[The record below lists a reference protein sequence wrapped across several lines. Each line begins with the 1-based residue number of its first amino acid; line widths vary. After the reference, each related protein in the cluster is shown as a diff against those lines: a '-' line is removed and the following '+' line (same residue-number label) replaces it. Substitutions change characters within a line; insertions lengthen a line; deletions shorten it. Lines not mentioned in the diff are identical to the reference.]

1 MAAGG
6 DGFDAAEVHL
16 PAAQRALV
24 AAVTAAGTPTVAV
37 IVAGRPHGVGSVA
50 GMCDALVYAWY
61 PGPTGGLAI
70 ADLVLGDR
78 EPVGR
83 LPVSLPRSSAV
94 LPVAYNE
101 RLEWTVRYVDAEAAA
116 EFPFGA
122 GLGYTTWA
130 LGTAVDASA
139 YGGDT
144 TAYGGLENA
153 ALAARLSNTGRR
165 RGSTVVQLYARVRRP
180 GLLPRK
186 AVLAGFIRVTMGAG
200 ASEEIRVGIAAD
212 AIPGLGLAPG
222 DTATVDLW
230 LSLDGAGEPT
240 APTAPTASVRTVAT
254 GVRVM
259 GT

>member
-1 MAAGG
+1 MPGIPAR
-6 DGFDAAEVHL
+6 
-16 PAAQRALV
+16 PAASRSPISYSA
-24 AAVTAAGTPTVAV
+24 TGSRSAGC
-37 IVAGRPHGVGSVA
+37 RSRSR
-50 GMCDALVYAWY
+50 
-61 PGPTGGLAI
+61 GPA
-70 ADLVLGDR
+70 
-78 EPVGR
+78 
-83 LPVSLPRSSAV
+83 RSSAV

-259 GT
+259 GMQGGRCPSTHSRAGRCMIGGFPIPCA